1 MNLLR
6 SCLLTVFAAGLLPI
20 SGAIPFDQPPTV
32 IVDGKTIVFKNAPA
46 QVVLGRTMVPLRGV
60 FEAIGAYVD
69 YDEENRVITA
79 KRDNEMLE
87 LRLGDKIAKKNGA
100 EIMLDAPPKV
110 IDGTTMVPLRFI
122 SESLGAKVEYDKAN
136 NRILISTPS

>member
-1 MNLLR
+1 
-6 SCLLTVFAAGLLPI
+6 
-20 SGAIPFDQPPTV
+20 
-32 IVDGKTIVFKNAPA
+32 
-46 QVVLGRTMVPLRGV
+46 MVPLRGV